1 MAENKETA
9 NTGNTSAIKNFLA
22 GGVGGV
28 CLVAAGHPLDTIKVD
43 VYAYVSWDGMFFS
56 LY

>member
-1 MAENKETA
+1 MAENKETG

-28 CLVAAGHPLDTIKVD
+28 CLVAAGHPLDTIKVN
-43 VYAYVSWDGMFFS
+43 VYAHVSWEGMFS
-56 LY
+56 PL